1 MPKCALPITFWPLT
15 ASIAMEVRNNL
26 PMSQHKIFLE
36 QIHWIELFYG
46 MSDVWFGRDAV
57 YSKIRLPVKI
67 LMRWAKVNCFSD
79 QNLFD
84 NATRILLNFYSE
96 FRLKKQMTLPL
107 TSEETW
113 HLGSQKISGPTNFL
127 IIADDIAQWQSKFGF
142 FYKIDWFT

>member
-1 MPKCALPITFWPLT
+1 VPKCALPITFWPLT

-26 PMSQHKIFLE
+26 PMSQHKSFLE

-84 NATRILLNFYSE
+84 NANKNSFKLLFGIPI
-96 FRLKKQMTLPL
+96 RK
-107 TSEETW
+107 
-113 HLGSQKISGPTNFL
+113 
-127 IIADDIAQWQSKFGF
+127 ADDFASYLWRDLAFRVAENFWANKFLN
-142 FYKIDWFT
+142 YCRWHSTMTI